1 MPKYA
6 IKIRSRATID
16 RSTGP
21 SVLEHAF
28 RVSGFWFARGRIQSI
43 AVLVV
48 AAAVFLGGAHT
59 ASAEP
64 VKLRVA
70 SISSIDAAAL
80 QAAKIKGFFDAEGL
94 DVEIVPMVGG
104 AAALPAL
111 ASGQVQ
117 IAASNISSMILSA
130 QQGMG
135 FQIIA
140 GGDSTGD
147 TAPDLAG
154 MIAKPGVTISG
165 GKDLEGKRLGVNT
178 RKDVISLFAHA
189 WAKKTGGDPELIN
202 YFEVPFPQMV
212 DAVREGRVDAAFVV
226 EPFLSAGVASGA
238 VQVVAWPYST
248 VLSRIPIM
256 QFAAHKSYIE
266 ANKDVI
272 TRFVR
277 AYDRGADWMTENRG
291 NDEWAALISS
301 YTHIPAD
308 SLRKA
313 GSPLY
318 PKTVDP
324 AQIESVVALMK
335 EYQLVKGDIDVHEL
349 LYDTVLGAPQ

>member
-1 MPKYA
+1 LPKQA
-6 IKIRSRATID
+6 IKIRSRSTID
-16 RSTGP
+16 RSSTP
-21 SVLEHAF
+21 DAFEHAF
-28 RVSGFWFARGRIQSI
+28 RAAGFWLTLRGIHLIAILICCAAAFLASADI
-43 AVLVV
+43 AV
-48 AAAVFLGGAHT
+48 
-59 ASAEP
+59 AESF
-64 VKLRVA
+64 KLRVA

-111 ASGQVQ
+111 AAGQVQ

-130 QQGMG
+130 QQGLG

-189 WAKKTGGDPELIN
+189 WAKKTGGDPDLIN

-248 VLSRIPIM
+248 VLPRIPIM
-256 QFAAHKSYIE
+256 QFAAHKSYIA
-266 ANKDVI
+266 ANQDVI

-313 GSPLY
+313 ASPLY

-324 AQIESVVALMK
+324 AHIESIVALMK
-335 EYQLVKGDIDVHEL
+335 EFQLVKCDIDVQGL
-349 LYDTVLGAPQ
+349 LYRTVLQVPQ